1 MYMEINSILLDIN
14 EMTRSGEKLK
24 CVKRIIIHENLNQH
38 FLAVEERNYIN
49 KLKNQDELYYSVHFI
64 VDNSGCVRCVNEDEV
79 SYSTNNLD
87 YDSSSISVSYSY
99 DEKNGKPSKETFKN
113 LKKLILYLMLKYDIS
128 KENVLFHFNVT
139 NTTCP
144 RFFFDNRVI
153 LNEIF
158 T

>member
-1 MYMEINSILLDIN
+1 MLLDIN

-64 VDNSGCVRCVNEDEV
+64 VDN
-79 SYSTNNLD
+79 STNNLD